1 MSQPPNTFGDL
12 LSRLAP
18 LPRATVRCWGPLIAT
33 ALPRNGR
40 STPENKPLWVILHSI
55 SDWSVRLIHAQPL
68 GDLQV
73 DVEIKVADGEMLRF
87 TLSLDRSQKI
97 GELYETS
104 AEVVRSGWS
113 ALPYSTAP

>member
-18 LPRATVRCWGPLIAT
+18 PPRAPVRCWGPLIAM
-33 ALPRNGR
+33 AVPHNGR
-40 STPENKPLWVILHSI
+40 LKPETKPLWVILHSI
-55 SDWSVRLIHAQPL
+55 SDWGVRLIHAQPL

-73 DVEIKVADGEMLRF
+73 DVEIKAADGEVLRF
-87 TLSLDRSQKI
+87 TLSLGRSQKI
-97 GELYETS
+97 GDLYETS
-104 AEVVRSGWS
+104 AEVVRS